1 MENHASLEELTAR
14 IEALEQREKS
24 LTYASHAYQAIITT
38 LLGAVDKPT
47 RDKVISLVEQ
57 AHELAFN
64 RAVNQGNTRQTTMIK
79 GADEVAQRMFIFAQR
94 DRHDNE

>member
-14 IEALEQREKS
+14 IEALEQREQS

-38 LLGAVDKPT
+38 LLGSIDKPT
-47 RDKVISLVEQ
+47 RDKVIALVEQ
-57 AHELAFN
+57 AHEIAFN
-64 RAVNQGNTRQTTMIK
+64 RAVNQANTKQTTLIK

-94 DRHDNE
+94 DRRDPD